1 MSDSGCLAR
10 AALRADLHLACVDGP
25 DVGLVL
31 APGVVGRAGDVPL
44 SCASVAR
51 EHADFSTRDGR
62 ARLRTFPGATP
73 VRVRTR
79 LGPWRRLG
87 ARARLA
93 SGRRARIG
101 GDVLEVRPRPRAVA
115 WPVVDRRGRGVFS
128 ASSLLRGAPFVSIV
142 VMGVLMAWRLHSLV
156 PGAQA
161 LRVGAAIVVLLACVC
176 AIAWVRRAR
185 RRRRGWDGAAL
196 ALVLASLPDT
206 GTPPASWRAAV
217 WPGRARGLGS
227 RVTLAPLASAQP
239 GDASSLGVVGR
250 HGAECALWCAG
261 QVAAQLGGARV
272 WWDSRSPVLLGAPGI
287 DIHVTDREQ
296 CPACTRASANEKAP
310 PILHIGYARRIADL
324 PSWCAR
330 VCAADE
336 QPVSARWW
344 WTVARPDGQDAL
356 PTRLDWDPCDAQGT
370 PGGLGV
376 VIGRAESGPV
386 SLDLVA
392 DGPHAL
398 VAGCTGSGKSEA
410 LLGWLASIAH
420 CYSPERVRFIL
431 IDYKGGSTFS
441 RLAGLPHT
449 QALLTDLDA
458 GATSR
463 ALDGIASLLLRR
475 EAALSELALP
485 DLAAWERAHEADPG
499 AVPAPPPRLVVAIDE
514 FRVLADT
521 HPSSMDVLLRLAA
534 QGRSLGLHL
543 IAATQRP
550 SGAVN
555 ASMRANMDIR
565 LALRCVS
572 SADSTDILGDARA
585 SALPR
590 VPGRAVLAGTGTL
603 QLSYMADVSSVVAG
617 CARRWPP
624 SSSAPLWAPAL
635 PEVIGWEDVDRAG
648 AGVGGEDAGRALS
661 ASGSHPGTK
670 EGWPGLALGLVEG
683 IEAHTALLWDGGS
696 IQIQASAHEADVAAR
711 WVRSLATRIAGH
723 SLLPLHV
730 IGEERISGAS
740 SCLSPGD
747 LGAIDLL
754 EGVCEHGP
762 SVLAVTDVG
771 ALRACL
777 AQALSIPQAE
787 DLWSSLL
794 ARARRAG
801 VVIVAAY
808 CGRFTSST
816 AAMGAFS
823 MRLVRARDADEALH
837 AGLLPSDLR
846 ALGEGQALLARPGE
860 PTALACVPLEPAP
873 IGAPP
878 LGVEH
883 RSRLLTT
890 RGQWRIPSPSEA
902 ASLVSNS
909 QAPALIGPEYAPA
922 RWEHALPWIIVGTE
936 AHACSVE
943 ALHAALG
950 WDPPLI
956 DEIIPESAWTRIT
969 RWDGHRLL
977 ALNPSENVIRA
988 LIRASHKYP
997 LSIAT
1002 QPWNPSCGLI
1012 CEGDTLTTIQLT
1024 AGSVKT

>member
-31 APGVVGRAGDVPL
+31 APGVVGRTGDVPL

-51 EHADFSTRDGR
+51 EHADFSTRGGR

-79 LGPWRRLG
+79 LGVWRRLG

-93 SGRRARIG
+93 AGRRARIG

-115 WPVVDRRGRGVFS
+115 WPVVDRRGRGAFS

-142 VMGVLMAWRLHSLV
+142 VMGALMAWRLHSFV

-161 LRVGAAIVVLLACVC
+161 LRVGAAIVALLACAC
-176 AIAWVRRAR
+176 AIAWVRRTR

-196 ALVLASLPDT
+196 ALVLASLPDA
-206 GTPPASWRAAV
+206 GAPPPSWRAAV
-217 WPGRARGLGS
+217 WPGQARGLGS
-227 RVTLAPLASAQP
+227 RVTLAPQASAQP

-261 QVAAQLGGARV
+261 QVAAQVGGARV
-272 WWDSRSPVLLGAPGI
+272 WWDSRSPVLLGAQGV
-287 DIHVTDREQ
+287 DIHVTDRER
-296 CPACTRASANEKAP
+296 CPACTRASADEKAP
-310 PILHIGYARRIADL
+310 PVLHIGYARRIADL

-330 VCAADE
+330 VCVTDE

-344 WTVARPDGQDAL
+344 WTVARPDDQDTL
-356 PTRLDWDPCDAQGT
+356 PTRLDWDPRDALGAV
-370 PGGLGV
+370 GGLGV

-410 LLGWLASIAH
+410 LLGWLASIAY

-431 IDYKGGSTFS
+431 IDYKGGSTFA
-441 RLAGLPHT
+441 RLADLPHT

-572 SADSTDILGDARA
+572 AADSTDILGDARA

-590 VPGRAVLAGTGTL
+590 VPGRAVLAGTGAL
-603 QLSYMADVSSVVAG
+603 QLSYMADIASVVAG

-635 PEVIGWEDVDRAG
+635 PGVLTWEDVDRAVSGVSDEDTGHALRG
-648 AGVGGEDAGRALS
+648 AHARTAS
-661 ASGSHPGTK
+661 AQET
-670 EGWPGLALGLVEG
+670 PGLTLGLVEG
-683 IEAHTALLWDGGS
+683 IDAHTALLWDGGS

-711 WVRSLATRIAGH
+711 WVRSLSARIAGH
-723 SLLPLHV
+723 RHLPLHL
-730 IGEERISGAS
+730 IGEEGVSGAS
-740 SCLSPGD
+740 SWLSPGD

-762 SVLAVTDVG
+762 AVLAVTDVG

-787 DLWSSLL
+787 ELWSSLL
-794 ARARRAG
+794 GRARRAG

-837 AGLLPSDLR
+837 AGILPSDLR

-860 PTALACVPLEPAP
+860 PTVLACVPLEPAP

-878 LGVEH
+878 LGADH

-890 RGQWRIPSPSEA
+890 RGQWRIPSPSET

-909 QAPALIGPEYAPA
+909 QVPALIGPEYAPA
-922 RWEHALPWIIVGTE
+922 RWERTLPWIIVGTE
-936 AHACSVE
+936 AHARSLE

-950 WDPPLI
+950 WDPPII
-956 DEIIPESAWTRIT
+956 DEVIPESAWTRIT

-988 LIRASHKYP
+988 LIRASHTYP
-997 LSIAT
+997 LSIAAHH
-1002 QPWNPSCGLI
+1002 WNPSCGLI

>member
-1 MSDSGCLAR
+1 M
-10 AALRADLHLACVDGP
+10 
-25 DVGLVL
+25 GLVL

-51 EHADFSTRDGR
+51 EHADFSTRGGR
-62 ARLRTFPGATP
+62 ARLRAFPGATP

-87 ARARLA
+87 ARACLSA
-93 SGRRARIG
+93 GRRVRLG
-101 GDVLEVRPRPRAVA
+101 GDVLEVRPRPRSVA
-115 WPVVDRRGRGVFS
+115 WPIVDRRGRGAFS

-142 VMGVLMAWRLHSLV
+142 VMGALMAWRLHSLV

-161 LRVGAAIVVLLACVC
+161 LRVGAAIVALLACAC
-176 AIAWVRRAR
+176 AIAWVRRTR

-196 ALVLASLPDT
+196 ALVLASLPDA
-206 GTPPASWRAAV
+206 GAPPPSWRAAV

-227 RVTLAPLASAQP
+227 RVTLAPQASAQP

-261 QVAAQLGGARV
+261 QVAAQVGGARV
-272 WWDSRSPVLLGAPGI
+272 WWDSRSPVLLGAQGV
-287 DIHVTDREQ
+287 DIHVTDRER
-296 CPACTRASANEKAP
+296 CPACTRASADEKAP
-310 PILHIGYARRIADL
+310 PVLHIGYARRIADL

-330 VCAADE
+330 VCVTDE

-344 WTVARPDGQDAL
+344 WTVARPDDQDTL
-356 PTRLDWDPCDAQGT
+356 PTRLDWDPRDALGAV
-370 PGGLGV
+370 GGLGV

-410 LLGWLASIAH
+410 LLGWLASIAY

-431 IDYKGGSTFS
+431 IDYKGGSTFA
-441 RLAGLPHT
+441 RLADLPHT
-449 QALLTDLDA
+449 QVLLTDLDA

-499 AVPAPPPRLVVAIDE
+499 AVAAPPPRLVVAIDE

-572 SADSTDILGDARA
+572 AADSTDILGDARA

-590 VPGRAVLAGTGTL
+590 VPGRAVLAGTGAL
-603 QLSYMADVSSVVAG
+603 QLSYMADIASVVAG

-635 PEVIGWEDVDRAG
+635 PGVLTWEDVDRAVSGVSDEDTGHALRG
-648 AGVGGEDAGRALS
+648 AHARTAS
-661 ASGSHPGTK
+661 AQET
-670 EGWPGLALGLVEG
+670 PGLTLGLVEG
-683 IEAHTALLWDGGS
+683 IDAHTALLWDGGS

-711 WVRSLATRIAGH
+711 WVRSLSARIAGH
-723 SLLPLHV
+723 RHLPLHL
-730 IGEERISGAS
+730 IGEEGVSGAS
-740 SCLSPGD
+740 SWLSPGD

-762 SVLAVTDVG
+762 AVLAVTDVG

-787 DLWSSLL
+787 ELWSSLL
-794 ARARRAG
+794 GRARRAG

-837 AGLLPSDLR
+837 AGILPSDLR

-860 PTALACVPLEPAP
+860 PTVLACVPLEPAP
-873 IGAPP
+873 IGMPP
-878 LGVEH
+878 LGADH

-890 RGQWRIPSPSEA
+890 RGQWRIPSPSET

-909 QAPALIGPEYAPA
+909 QVPALIGPEYAPA
-922 RWEHALPWIIVGTE
+922 RWERTLPWIIVGTE
-936 AHACSVE
+936 AHARSLE

-950 WDPPLI
+950 WDPPII
-956 DEIIPESAWTRIT
+956 DEVIPESAWTRIT

-988 LIRASHKYP
+988 LIRASHTYP
-997 LSIAT
+997 LSIAAHH
-1002 QPWNPSCGLI
+1002 WNPSCGLI

>member
-1 MSDSGCLAR
+1 M
-10 AALRADLHLACVDGP
+10 
-25 DVGLVL
+25 GLVL

-51 EHADFSTRDGR
+51 EHADFSTRGGR
-62 ARLRTFPGATP
+62 ARLRAFPGATP

-87 ARARLA
+87 ARACLSA
-93 SGRRARIG
+93 GRRVRLG
-101 GDVLEVRPRPRAVA
+101 GDVLEVRPRPRSVA
-115 WPVVDRRGRGVFS
+115 WPIVDRRGRGAFS

-142 VMGVLMAWRLHSLV
+142 VMGALMAWRLHSLV

-161 LRVGAAIVVLLACVC
+161 LRVGAAIVALLACAC
-176 AIAWVRRAR
+176 AIAWVRRTR

-196 ALVLASLPDT
+196 ALVLASLPDA
-206 GTPPASWRAAV
+206 GAPPPSWRAAV

-227 RVTLAPLASAQP
+227 RVTLAPQASAQP

-261 QVAAQLGGARV
+261 QVAAQVGGARV
-272 WWDSRSPVLLGAPGI
+272 WWDSRSPVLLGAQGV
-287 DIHVTDREQ
+287 DIHVTDRER
-296 CPACTRASANEKAP
+296 CPACTRASADEKAP
-310 PILHIGYARRIADL
+310 PVLHIGYARRIADL

-330 VCAADE
+330 VCVTDE

-344 WTVARPDGQDAL
+344 WTVARPDDQDTL
-356 PTRLDWDPCDAQGT
+356 PTRLDWDPRDALGAV
-370 PGGLGV
+370 GGLGV

-410 LLGWLASIAH
+410 LLGWLASIAY

-431 IDYKGGSTFS
+431 IDYKGGSTFA
-441 RLAGLPHT
+441 RLADLPHT

-572 SADSTDILGDARA
+572 AADSTDILGDARA

-590 VPGRAVLAGTGTL
+590 VPGRAVLAGTGAL
-603 QLSYMADVSSVVAG
+603 QLSYMADIASVVAG

-635 PEVIGWEDVDRAG
+635 PGVLTWEDVDRAVSGVSDEDTGHALRG
-648 AGVGGEDAGRALS
+648 AHARTAS
-661 ASGSHPGTK
+661 AQET
-670 EGWPGLALGLVEG
+670 PGLTLGLVEG
-683 IEAHTALLWDGGS
+683 IDAHTALLWDGGS

-711 WVRSLATRIAGH
+711 WVRSLSARIAGH
-723 SLLPLHV
+723 RHLPLHL
-730 IGEERISGAS
+730 IGEEGVSGAS
-740 SCLSPGD
+740 SWLSPGD

-762 SVLAVTDVG
+762 AVLAVTDVG

-787 DLWSSLL
+787 ELWSSLL
-794 ARARRAG
+794 GRARRAG

-837 AGLLPSDLR
+837 AGILPSDLR

-860 PTALACVPLEPAP
+860 PTVLACVPLEPAP
-873 IGAPP
+873 IGTPP
-878 LGVEH
+878 LGADH
-883 RSRLLTT
+883 RSRLSTA
-890 RGQWRIPSPSEA
+890 RGQWHIPSPSET

-909 QAPALIGPEYAPA
+909 QVPALIGPEYAPA
-922 RWEHALPWIIVGTE
+922 RWERTLPWIIVGTE
-936 AHACSVE
+936 AHARSLE

-950 WDPPLI
+950 WDPPII
-956 DEIIPESAWTRIT
+956 DEVIPESAWTRIT

-988 LIRASHKYP
+988 LIRASHTYP
-997 LSIAT
+997 LSIAAHH
-1002 QPWNPSCGLI
+1002 WNPSCGLI

>member
-1 MSDSGCLAR
+1 M
-10 AALRADLHLACVDGP
+10 
-25 DVGLVL
+25 GLVL
-31 APGVVGRAGDVPL
+31 APGVVGRTGDVPL

-51 EHADFSTRDGR
+51 EHADFSTRGGR
-62 ARLRTFPGATP
+62 ARLRAFPGATP

-87 ARARLA
+87 ARACLSA
-93 SGRRARIG
+93 GRRVRLG
-101 GDVLEVRPRPRAVA
+101 GDVLEVRPRPRSVA
-115 WPVVDRRGRGVFS
+115 WPIVDRRGRGAYS

-142 VMGVLMAWRLHSLV
+142 VMGALMAWRLHSLV
-156 PGAQA
+156 PGTQA
-161 LRVGAAIVVLLACVC
+161 LRVGAAIVALLACAC
-176 AIAWVRRAR
+176 AIAWVRRTR

-196 ALVLASLPDT
+196 ALVLASLPDA
-206 GTPPASWRAAV
+206 GAPPPSWRAAV

-227 RVTLAPLASAQP
+227 RVTLAPQASAQP

-261 QVAAQLGGARV
+261 QVAAQVGGARV
-272 WWDSRSPVLLGAPGI
+272 WWDSRSPVLLGAQGV
-287 DIHVTDREQ
+287 DIHVTDRER
-296 CPACTRASANEKAP
+296 CPACTRASADEKAP
-310 PILHIGYARRIADL
+310 PVLHIGYARRIADL

-330 VCAADE
+330 VCVTDE

-344 WTVARPDGQDAL
+344 WTVARPDDQDTL
-356 PTRLDWDPCDAQGT
+356 PTRLDWDPRDALGAV
-370 PGGLGV
+370 GGLGV

-410 LLGWLASIAH
+410 LLGWLASIAY

-431 IDYKGGSTFS
+431 IDYKGGSTFA
-441 RLAGLPHT
+441 RLADLPHT

-572 SADSTDILGDARA
+572 AADSTDILGDARA

-590 VPGRAVLAGTGTL
+590 VPGRAVLAGTGAL
-603 QLSYMADVSSVVAG
+603 QLSYMADIASVVAG

-635 PEVIGWEDVDRAG
+635 PGVLTWEDVDRAVSGVSDEDTGHALRG
-648 AGVGGEDAGRALS
+648 AHARTAS
-661 ASGSHPGTK
+661 AQET
-670 EGWPGLALGLVEG
+670 PGLTLGLVEG
-683 IEAHTALLWDGGS
+683 IDAHTALLWDGGS

-723 SLLPLHV
+723 RHLPLHL
-730 IGEERISGAS
+730 IGEERVSGAN

-762 SVLAVTDVG
+762 AVLAVTDVG

-787 DLWSSLL
+787 ELWSSLL
-794 ARARRAG
+794 GRARRAG

-837 AGLLPSDLR
+837 AGILPSDLR

-860 PTALACVPLEPAP
+860 PTVLACVPLEPAP

-878 LGVEH
+878 LGADH

-890 RGQWRIPSPSEA
+890 RGQWRIPSPSET

-909 QAPALIGPEYAPA
+909 QVPALIGPEYAPA
-922 RWEHALPWIIVGTE
+922 RWERTLPWIIVGTE
-936 AHACSVE
+936 AHARSLE

-950 WDPPLI
+950 WDPPII
-956 DEIIPESAWTRIT
+956 DEVIPESAWTRIT

-988 LIRASHKYP
+988 LIRASHTYP
-997 LSIAT
+997 LSIAAHH
-1002 QPWNPSCGLI
+1002 WNPSCGLI

>member
-10 AALRADLHLACVDGP
+10 SALRADLHLACVDGP

-31 APGVVGRAGDVPL
+31 APGVVGRTGDVPL

-51 EHADFSTRDGR
+51 EHADFSTRGGR

-87 ARARLA
+87 ARACLSA
-93 SGRRARIG
+93 GRRVRLG
-101 GDVLEVRPRPRAVA
+101 GDVLEVRPRPRSVA
-115 WPVVDRRGRGVFS
+115 WPVVDRRGRGAFS

-161 LRVGAAIVVLLACVC
+161 LRVGAAIVAFLACAC
-176 AIAWVRRAR
+176 AIAWVRRTR
-185 RRRRGWDGAAL
+185 RSRRGWDGAAL
-196 ALVLASLPDT
+196 ALVLASLPDA
-206 GTPPASWRAAV
+206 GAPPPSWRAAV

-227 RVTLAPLASAQP
+227 RVTLAPHASAQP

-261 QVAAQLGGARV
+261 QVAAQVGGARV
-272 WWDSRSPVLLGAPGI
+272 WWDSRSPVLLGAQGV
-287 DIHVTDREQ
+287 DIHVTDRER
-296 CPACTRASANEKAP
+296 CPACTRASADEKAP
-310 PILHIGYARRIADL
+310 PVLHIGYARRIADL

-330 VCAADE
+330 VCVTDE

-344 WTVARPDGQDAL
+344 WTVARPDGQDTL
-356 PTRLDWDPCDAQGT
+356 PTRLDWDPRDAQGVA
-370 PGGLGV
+370 GGLGV

-431 IDYKGGSTFS
+431 IDYKGGSTFA
-441 RLAGLPHT
+441 RLADLPHT

-485 DLAAWERAHEADPG
+485 DLTAWERAHEADPG
-499 AVPAPPPRLVVAIDE
+499 TVAPPPPRLVVAIDE

-550 SGAVN
+550 SGAVS

-572 SADSTDILGDARA
+572 AADSTDILGDARA
-585 SALPR
+585 SFLPR
-590 VPGRAVLAGTGTL
+590 VPGRAVLAGTGAL

-617 CARRWPP
+617 CAQRWPP

-648 AGVGGEDAGRALS
+648 AGVGGEDAGHALRGAHARTTS
-661 ASGSHPGTK
+661 AQET
-670 EGWPGLALGLVEG
+670 PGLALGLVEG
-683 IEAHTALLWDGGS
+683 IDAHTTLLWDGGS

-723 SLLPLHV
+723 RRLPLHV
-730 IGEERISGAS
+730 IGEERVSGAN

-762 SVLAVTDVG
+762 AVLAVTDVG

-801 VVIVAAY
+801 IVIVAAY

-883 RSRLLTT
+883 RSRLSTT

-909 QAPALIGPEYAPA
+909 QAPALIGPEYTPA

-988 LIRASHKYP
+988 LIRASHTYP
-997 LSIAT
+997 LSIAAHH
-1002 QPWNPSCGLI
+1002 WNPSCGLI

>member
-1 MSDSGCLAR
+1 M
-10 AALRADLHLACVDGP
+10 P
-25 DVGLVL
+25 
-31 APGVVGRAGDVPL
+31 PP
-44 SCASVAR
+44 
-51 EHADFSTRDGR
+51 
-62 ARLRTFPGATP
+62 
-73 VRVRTR
+73 
-79 LGPWRRLG
+79 
-87 ARARLA
+87 
-93 SGRRARIG
+93 
-101 GDVLEVRPRPRAVA
+101 
-115 WPVVDRRGRGVFS
+115 S
-128 ASSLLRGAPFVSIV
+128 ASSAGTAPNARCGARDRWPPSWE
-142 VMGVLMAWRLHSLV
+142 G
-156 PGAQA
+156 
-161 LRVGAAIVVLLACVC
+161 
-176 AIAWVRRAR
+176 RAS
-185 RRRRGWDGAAL
+185 G
-196 ALVLASLPDT
+196 
-206 GTPPASWRAAV
+206 GTPAPPSSWE
-217 WPGRARGLGS
+217 
-227 RVTLAPLASAQP
+227 
-239 GDASSLGVVGR
+239 
-250 HGAECALWCAG
+250 H
-261 QVAAQLGGARV
+261 
-272 WWDSRSPVLLGAPGI
+272 PGI

-336 QPVSARWW
+336 QPVSTRWW

-356 PTRLDWDPCDAQGT
+356 PTRLDWDPCDAQGAS
-370 PGGLGV
+370 GGLGV

-723 SLLPLHV
+723 SHLPLHV
-730 IGEERISGAS
+730 IGEEGISGAS

-777 AQALSIPQAE
+777 TQALSIPQAE
-787 DLWSSLL
+787 DSVVFVVSTRPTSRGRHRGRLLRTLHLLDGGHGGVLDAPCARQGRRRGPARGAPSLRP
-794 ARARRAG
+794 ARSWRGPGAPRTSGRADRARLRAPRACAHRG
-801 VVIVAAY
+801 ASP
-808 CGRFTSST
+808 GR
-816 AAMGAFS
+816 GAP
-823 MRLVRARDADEALH
+823 LVLVDH
-837 AGLLPSDLR
+837 AGPVAYPLP
-846 ALGEGQALLARPGE
+846 Q
-860 PTALACVPLEPAP
+860 
-873 IGAPP
+873 
-878 LGVEH
+878 
-883 RSRLLTT
+883 
-890 RGQWRIPSPSEA
+890 RGC
-902 ASLVSNS
+902 
-909 QAPALIGPEYAPA
+909 
-922 RWEHALPWIIVGTE
+922 IVG
-936 AHACSVE
+936 
-943 ALHAALG
+943 
-950 WDPPLI
+950 
-956 DEIIPESAWTRIT
+956 
-969 RWDGHRLL
+969 
-977 ALNPSENVIRA
+977 
-988 LIRASHKYP
+988 
-997 LSIAT
+997 
-1002 QPWNPSCGLI
+1002 Q
-1012 CEGDTLTTIQLT
+1012 
-1024 AGSVKT
+1024 

>member
-10 AALRADLHLACVDGP
+10 SALRADLHLACVDGP

-31 APGVVGRAGDVPL
+31 APGVVGRTGDVPL

-51 EHADFSTRDGR
+51 EHADFSTRGGR
-62 ARLRTFPGATP
+62 ARLRAFPGATP

-87 ARARLA
+87 ARACLSA
-93 SGRRARIG
+93 GRRVRLG
-101 GDVLEVRPRPRAVA
+101 GDVLEVRPRPRSVA
-115 WPVVDRRGRGVFS
+115 WPIVDRRGRGAFS

-142 VMGVLMAWRLHSLV
+142 VMGALMAWRLHSLV

-161 LRVGAAIVVLLACVC
+161 LRVGAAIVALLACAC
-176 AIAWVRRAR
+176 AIAWVRRTR

-196 ALVLASLPDT
+196 ALVLASLPDA
-206 GTPPASWRAAV
+206 GAPPPSWRAAV

-227 RVTLAPLASAQP
+227 RVTLAPQASAQP

-261 QVAAQLGGARV
+261 QVAAQVGGARV
-272 WWDSRSPVLLGAPGI
+272 WWDSRSPVLLGAQGV
-287 DIHVTDREQ
+287 DIHVTDRER
-296 CPACTRASANEKAP
+296 CPACTRASADEKAP
-310 PILHIGYARRIADL
+310 PVLHIGYARRIADL

-330 VCAADE
+330 VCVTDE

-344 WTVARPDGQDAL
+344 WTVARPDDQDTL
-356 PTRLDWDPCDAQGT
+356 PTRLDWDPRDALGAV
-370 PGGLGV
+370 GGLGV

-431 IDYKGGSTFS
+431 IDYKGGSTFA
-441 RLAGLPHT
+441 RLADLPHT

-485 DLAAWERAHEADPG
+485 DLAAWERAHEADPL
-499 AVPAPPPRLVVAIDE
+499 AVAAPPPRLIVAIDE

-572 SADSTDILGDARA
+572 AADSTDILGDARA

-590 VPGRAVLAGTGTL
+590 VPGRAVLAGTGAL
-603 QLSYMADVSSVVAG
+603 QLSYMADIASVVAG

-635 PEVIGWEDVDRAG
+635 PGVLTWEDVDRAVSGVSDEDTGHALRG
-648 AGVGGEDAGRALS
+648 AHARTAS
-661 ASGSHPGTK
+661 AQET
-670 EGWPGLALGLVEG
+670 PGLTLGLVEG
-683 IEAHTALLWDGGS
+683 IDAHTALLWDGGS

-711 WVRSLATRIAGH
+711 WVRSLSARIAGH
-723 SLLPLHV
+723 RHLPLHL
-730 IGEERISGAS
+730 IGEEGVSGAS
-740 SCLSPGD
+740 SWLSPGD

-762 SVLAVTDVG
+762 AVLAVTDVG

-787 DLWSSLL
+787 ELWSSLL
-794 ARARRAG
+794 GRARRAG

-837 AGLLPSDLR
+837 AGILPSDLR

-860 PTALACVPLEPAP
+860 PTVLACVPLEPAP

-878 LGVEH
+878 LGADH
-883 RSRLLTT
+883 RSRLSTT
-890 RGQWRIPSPSEA
+890 RVQWHIPSPSET

-909 QAPALIGPEYAPA
+909 QVPALIGPEYAPA
-922 RWEHALPWIIVGTE
+922 RWERTLPWIIVGTE
-936 AHACSVE
+936 AHARSLE

-950 WDPPLI
+950 WDPPII

-988 LIRASHKYP
+988 LIRASHTYP
-997 LSIAT
+997 LSIAAHH
-1002 QPWNPSCGLI
+1002 WNPSCGLI

>member
-1 MSDSGCLAR
+1 M
-10 AALRADLHLACVDGP
+10 
-25 DVGLVL
+25 
-31 APGVVGRAGDVPL
+31 
-44 SCASVAR
+44 
-51 EHADFSTRDGR
+51 
-62 ARLRTFPGATP
+62 GA
-73 VRVRTR
+73 
-79 LGPWRRLG
+79 
-87 ARARLA
+87 
-93 SGRRARIG
+93 
-101 GDVLEVRPRPRAVA
+101 
-115 WPVVDRRGRGVFS
+115 
-128 ASSLLRGAPFVSIV
+128 
-142 VMGVLMAWRLHSLV
+142 LMAWRLHSLV

-161 LRVGAAIVVLLACVC
+161 LRVGAAIVALLACAC
-176 AIAWVRRAR
+176 AIAWVRRTR

-196 ALVLASLPDT
+196 ALVLASLPDA
-206 GTPPASWRAAV
+206 GAPPPSWRAAV

-227 RVTLAPLASAQP
+227 RVTLAPQASAQP

-261 QVAAQLGGARV
+261 QVAAQVGGARV
-272 WWDSRSPVLLGAPGI
+272 WWDSRSPVLLGAEGV
-287 DIHVTDREQ
+287 DIHVTDRER
-296 CPACTRASANEKAP
+296 CPACTRASADEKAP
-310 PILHIGYARRIADL
+310 PVLHIGYARRIADL

-330 VCAADE
+330 VCVTDE

-344 WTVARPDGQDAL
+344 WTVARPDDQDTL
-356 PTRLDWDPCDAQGT
+356 PTRLDWDPRDALGAV
-370 PGGLGV
+370 GGLGV

-431 IDYKGGSTFS
+431 IDYKGGSTFA
-441 RLAGLPHT
+441 RLADLPHT

-550 SGAVN
+550 SGAVS

-572 SADSTDILGDARA
+572 AADSTDILGDARA

-590 VPGRAVLAGTGTL
+590 VPGRAVLAGTGAL
-603 QLSYMADVSSVVAG
+603 QLSYMADVASVVAG

-635 PEVIGWEDVDRAG
+635 PEVIGWEDVDRAVS
-648 AGVGGEDAGRALS
+648 GVGGKDTGHALRGAHARTAS
-661 ASGSHPGTK
+661 AQET
-670 EGWPGLALGLVEG
+670 PGLALGLVEG
-683 IEAHTALLWDGGS
+683 IDAHTALLWDGGS

-723 SLLPLHV
+723 RSLPLHV
-730 IGEERISGAS
+730 IGEEGVSGAS
-740 SCLSPGD
+740 SWLSPGD

-762 SVLAVTDVG
+762 AVLAVTDVG

-787 DLWSSLL
+787 ELWSSLL

-837 AGLLPSDLR
+837 AGILPSDLR

-860 PTALACVPLEPAP
+860 PTALVCVPLEPAP

-883 RSRLLTT
+883 RSRSLTA
-890 RGQWRIPSPSEA
+890 RGQWRIPSPNET

-909 QAPALIGPEYAPA
+909 QVPALIGPEYAPT
-922 RWEHALPWIIVGTE
+922 RWERALPWIIVGTE
-936 AHACSVE
+936 AHARAVE

-956 DEIIPESAWTRIT
+956 DEVIPESAWTRIT

-988 LIRASHKYP
+988 LIRASHTYP
-997 LSIAT
+997 LSIAAHH
-1002 QPWNPSCGLI
+1002 WNPSCGLI

>member
-1 MSDSGCLAR
+1 MPG
-10 AALRADLHLACVDGP
+10 LH
-25 DVGLVL
+25 
-31 APGVVGRAGDVPL
+31 
-44 SCASVAR
+44 S
-51 EHADFSTRDGR
+51 
-62 ARLRTFPGATP
+62 
-73 VRVRTR
+73 RVRGR
-79 LGPWRRLG
+79 EGP
-87 ARARLA
+87 
-93 SGRRARIG
+93 
-101 GDVLEVRPRPRAVA
+101 
-115 WPVVDRRGRGVFS
+115 
-128 ASSLLRGAPFVSIV
+128 
-142 VMGVLMAWRLHSLV
+142 
-156 PGAQA
+156 
-161 LRVGAAIVVLLACVC
+161 
-176 AIAWVRRAR
+176 
-185 RRRRGWDGAAL
+185 
-196 ALVLASLPDT
+196 
-206 GTPPASWRAAV
+206 
-217 WPGRARGLGS
+217 
-227 RVTLAPLASAQP
+227 
-239 GDASSLGVVGR
+239 
-250 HGAECALWCAG
+250 
-261 QVAAQLGGARV
+261 
-272 WWDSRSPVLLGAPGI
+272 
-287 DIHVTDREQ
+287 
-296 CPACTRASANEKAP
+296 
-310 PILHIGYARRIADL
+310 YARRIADL

-330 VCAADE
+330 VCVTDE

-344 WTVARPDGQDAL
+344 WTVARPDDQDTL
-356 PTRLDWDPCDAQGT
+356 PTRLDWDPRDAQGVA
-370 PGGLGV
+370 GGLGV

-431 IDYKGGSTFS
+431 IDYKGGSTFA
-441 RLAGLPHT
+441 RLADLPHT

-485 DLAAWERAHEADPG
+485 DLAAWERAHEADPR
-499 AVPAPPPRLVVAIDE
+499 AVAAPPPRLIVAIDE

-550 SGAVN
+550 SGAVS

-572 SADSTDILGDARA
+572 AADSTDILGDARA

-590 VPGRAVLAGTGTL
+590 VPGRAVLAGTGAL
-603 QLSYMADVSSVVAG
+603 QLSYMADVASVVAG

-635 PEVIGWEDVDRAG
+635 PEVIGWEDVDRAVS
-648 AGVGGEDAGRALS
+648 GVGGKDTGHALRGAHARTAS
-661 ASGSHPGTK
+661 AQET
-670 EGWPGLALGLVEG
+670 PGLALGLVEG
-683 IEAHTALLWDGGS
+683 IDAHTALLWDGGS

-723 SLLPLHV
+723 RHLPLHL
-730 IGEERISGAS
+730 IGEERVSGAS
-740 SCLSPGD
+740 SWLSPGD

-762 SVLAVTDVG
+762 AVLAVTDVG

-787 DLWSSLL
+787 ELWSSLL

-837 AGLLPSDLR
+837 AGILPSDLR

-860 PTALACVPLEPAP
+860 PTVLACVPLEPAP
-873 IGAPP
+873 IGMPP
-878 LGVEH
+878 LGADH
-883 RSRLLTT
+883 RSRLSTT
-890 RGQWRIPSPSEA
+890 RVQWHIPSPSET

-909 QAPALIGPEYAPA
+909 QVPALIGPEYAPA
-922 RWEHALPWIIVGTE
+922 RWECALPWIIVGTE
-936 AHACSVE
+936 AHARSLE

-988 LIRASHKYP
+988 LIRASHTYP
-997 LSIAT
+997 LSIAAHH
-1002 QPWNPSCGLI
+1002 WNPSCGLI

>member
-31 APGVVGRAGDVPL
+31 APGAVGRAGDVPL

-51 EHADFSTRDGR
+51 EHAVFSTRGGR
-62 ARLRTFPGATP
+62 ACLRTSPGATP
-73 VRVRTR
+73 IRVRTR
-79 LGPWRRLG
+79 LGLWRRLG
-87 ARARLA
+87 ARICM
-93 SGRRARIG
+93 SQGRKVQLG
-101 GDVLEVRPRPRAVA
+101 DDVLEVRPRPRSLA
-115 WPVVDRRGRGVFS
+115 WPGVDRRGRGALS
-128 ASSLLRGAPFVSIV
+128 ASSLLRGAPIVSVV
-142 VMGVLMAWRLHSLV
+142 VMGALMAWRLHSLV
-156 PGAQA
+156 PSTQA
-161 LRVGAAIVVLLACVC
+161 LWILATVITLLACAC
-176 AIAWVRRAR
+176 ALTWVQRTR

-196 ALVLASLPDT
+196 ALVLASLPAT
-206 GTPPASWRAAV
+206 GASPTSSRAAV
-217 WPGRARGLGS
+217 WPGCARRLGS
-227 RVTLAPLASAQP
+227 RVTLAPFGSAQP
-239 GDASSLGVVGR
+239 GDVSSLGVAGR

-261 QVAAQLGGARV
+261 QVAAQVGGARV
-272 WWDSRSPVLLGAPGI
+272 WWDCRSPVLLGAQSI

-296 CPACTRASANEKAP
+296 CPACTHAATGEKTSP
-310 PILHIGYARRIADL
+310 VLHIGYARGIADL
-324 PSWCAR
+324 PSWCAH
-330 VCAADE
+330 VCVTDQ

-344 WTVARPDGQDAL
+344 WTVARPDGQDIL
-356 PTRLDWDPCDAQGT
+356 PTRLDWDPSCAQGSS
-370 PGGLGV
+370 GGLGV

-431 IDYKGGSTFS
+431 IDYKGGSTFA
-441 RLAGLPHT
+441 RLANLPHT

-585 SALPR
+585 SSLPR

-624 SSSAPLWAPAL
+624 SSSTPLWAPAL

-683 IEAHTALLWDGGS
+683 IDAHHPLLWDGGS

-711 WVRSLATRIAGH
+711 WVRSLSTRIAGEGG
-723 SLLPLHV
+723 LPLHV
-730 IGEERISGAS
+730 VGEEGVRGAS
-740 SCLSPGD
+740 TWLSPDD
-747 LGAIDLL
+747 LGAIDVL

-762 SVLAVTDVG
+762 AVLAVTDVA
-771 ALRACL
+771 ALRSCL

-787 DLWSSLL
+787 ELWSSLL
-794 ARARRAG
+794 GRARRAG

-837 AGLLPSDLR
+837 AGVLPSDLR
-846 ALGEGQALLARPGE
+846 SLGEGQALLARPGE
-860 PTALACVPLEPAP
+860 PTALVCVPLEPA
-873 IGAPP
+873 A
-878 LGVEH
+878 LSVER
-883 RSRLLTT
+883 RSRCLTPPDE
-890 RGQWRIPSPSEA
+890 WHIPSPSEA

-909 QAPALIGPEYAPA
+909 QSPALIGPDYKPA
-922 RWEHALPWIIVGTE
+922 LWERERPWIVVGTE
-936 AHACSVE
+936 AHVRSVE

-950 WDPPLI
+950 WGPPII
-956 DEIIPESAWTRIT
+956 DEVIPESAWTRIT

-977 ALNPSENVIRA
+977 ALNPSDNVIRA

-997 LSIAT
+997 LSIAAHR
-1002 QPWNPSCGLI
+1002 WNPSCGLI

-1024 AGSVKT
+1024 VGSVKT

>member
-31 APGVVGRAGDVPL
+31 APGVVGRTGDVPL

-51 EHADFSTRDGR
+51 EHADFSTRGGR
-62 ARLRTFPGATP
+62 ARLRIFPGATP

-87 ARARLA
+87 ARARLSA
-93 SGRRARIG
+93 GRRVRLG
-101 GDVLEVRPRPRAVA
+101 GDVLEVRPRPRSVA
-115 WPVVDRRGRGVFS
+115 WPVVDRRGRGAFS

-142 VMGVLMAWRLHSLV
+142 VMGALMAWRLHSLV

-161 LRVGAAIVVLLACVC
+161 LRVGAAIVALLACAC
-176 AIAWVRRAR
+176 AIAWVRRTR

-196 ALVLASLPDT
+196 ALVLASLPDA
-206 GTPPASWRAAV
+206 GAPPPSWRAAV

-227 RVTLAPLASAQP
+227 RVTLAPQASAQP

-261 QVAAQLGGARV
+261 QVAAQVGGARV
-272 WWDSRSPVLLGAPGI
+272 WWDSRSPVLLGAQGV
-287 DIHVTDREQ
+287 DIHVTDRER
-296 CPACTRASANEKAP
+296 CPACTRASADEKAP
-310 PILHIGYARRIADL
+310 PVLHIGYARRIADL

-330 VCAADE
+330 VCVTDE

-344 WTVARPDGQDAL
+344 WTVARPDGQDTL
-356 PTRLDWDPCDAQGT
+356 PTHLDWDPLDAQGAA
-370 PGGLGV
+370 GGLGV

-431 IDYKGGSTFS
+431 IDYKGGSTFA
-441 RLAGLPHT
+441 RLADLPHT

-485 DLAAWERAHEADPG
+485 DLAAWERAHEADPR
-499 AVPAPPPRLVVAIDE
+499 AVAAPPPRLIVAIDE

-550 SGAVN
+550 SGAVS

-572 SADSTDILGDARA
+572 AADSTDILGDARA

-590 VPGRAVLAGTGTL
+590 VPGRAVLAGTGAL

-635 PEVIGWEDVDRAG
+635 PGVLTWEDVDRAVS
-648 AGVGGEDAGRALS
+648 GVGGEDAGRALGGAHARTAS
-661 ASGSHPGTK
+661 AQET
-670 EGWPGLALGLVEG
+670 PGLTLGLVEG
-683 IEAHTALLWDGGS
+683 IDAHTALLWDGGS

-723 SLLPLHV
+723 RSLPLHL
-730 IGEERISGAS
+730 IGEEGVSGAS
-740 SCLSPGD
+740 SWLSPGD

-762 SVLAVTDVG
+762 AVLAVTDVG

-787 DLWSSLL
+787 ELWSSLL
-794 ARARRAG
+794 VRARRAG

-837 AGLLPSDLR
+837 AGILPSDLR

-860 PTALACVPLEPAP
+860 PTVLACVPLEPAP
-873 IGAPP
+873 IGTPP
-878 LGVEH
+878 LGADH

-890 RGQWRIPSPSEA
+890 RGQWHIPSPSET

-909 QAPALIGPEYAPA
+909 QVPALIGPEYAPA
-922 RWEHALPWIIVGTE
+922 RWECALPWIIVGTE
-936 AHACSVE
+936 AHARSLE

-950 WDPPLI
+950 WDPPII
-956 DEIIPESAWTRIT
+956 DEVIPESAWTRIT

-988 LIRASHKYP
+988 LIRASHTYP
-997 LSIAT
+997 LSIAAHH
-1002 QPWNPSCGLI
+1002 WNPSCGLI

>member
-10 AALRADLHLACVDGP
+10 SALRADLHLACVDGP

-31 APGVVGRAGDVPL
+31 APGVVGRTGDVPL

-51 EHADFSTRDGR
+51 EHADFSTRGGR
-62 ARLRTFPGATP
+62 ARLRAFPGATP

-87 ARARLA
+87 ARACLSA
-93 SGRRARIG
+93 GRRVRLG
-101 GDVLEVRPRPRAVA
+101 GDVLEVRPRPRSVA
-115 WPVVDRRGRGVFS
+115 WPIVDRRGRGAFS

-142 VMGVLMAWRLHSLV
+142 VMGALMAWRLHSFV

-161 LRVGAAIVVLLACVC
+161 LRVGAAIVALLACAC
-176 AIAWVRRAR
+176 AIAWVRRTR

-196 ALVLASLPDT
+196 ALVLASLPDA
-206 GTPPASWRAAV
+206 GAPPPSWRAAV
-217 WPGRARGLGS
+217 WPGQARGLGS
-227 RVTLAPLASAQP
+227 RVTLAPQASAQP

-261 QVAAQLGGARV
+261 QVAAQVGGARV
-272 WWDSRSPVLLGAPGI
+272 WWDSRSPVLLGAQAV
-287 DIHVTDREQ
+287 DIHVTDRER
-296 CPACTRASANEKAP
+296 CPACTRASADEKAP
-310 PILHIGYARRIADL
+310 PVLHIGYARRIADL

-330 VCAADE
+330 VCVTDE

-344 WTVARPDGQDAL
+344 WTVARPDGQDTL
-356 PTRLDWDPCDAQGT
+356 PTHLDWDPLDAQGAA
-370 PGGLGV
+370 GGLGV

-410 LLGWLASIAH
+410 LLGWLASIAY

-431 IDYKGGSTFS
+431 IDYKGGSTFA
-441 RLAGLPHT
+441 RLADLPHT

-572 SADSTDILGDARA
+572 AADSTDILGDARA

-590 VPGRAVLAGTGTL
+590 VPGRAVLAGTGAL
-603 QLSYMADVSSVVAG
+603 QLSYMADIASVVAG

-635 PEVIGWEDVDRAG
+635 PGVLTWEDVDRAVSGVSDEDTGHALRG
-648 AGVGGEDAGRALS
+648 AHARTAS
-661 ASGSHPGTK
+661 AQET
-670 EGWPGLALGLVEG
+670 PGLTLGLVEG
-683 IEAHTALLWDGGS
+683 IDAHTALLWDGGS

-711 WVRSLATRIAGH
+711 WVRSLSARIAGH
-723 SLLPLHV
+723 RHLPLHL
-730 IGEERISGAS
+730 IGEEGVSGAS
-740 SCLSPGD
+740 SWLSPGD

-762 SVLAVTDVG
+762 AVLAVTDVG

-787 DLWSSLL
+787 ELWSSLL
-794 ARARRAG
+794 GRARRAG

-837 AGLLPSDLR
+837 AGILPSDLR

-860 PTALACVPLEPAP
+860 PTVLACVPLEPAP

-878 LGVEH
+878 LGADH
-883 RSRLLTT
+883 RSRLSTT
-890 RGQWRIPSPSEA
+890 RGQWRIPSPSET

-909 QAPALIGPEYAPA
+909 QVPALIGPEYAPA
-922 RWEHALPWIIVGTE
+922 RWERTLPWIIVGTE
-936 AHACSVE
+936 AHARSLE

-950 WDPPLI
+950 WDPPII
-956 DEIIPESAWTRIT
+956 DEVIPESAWTRIT

-988 LIRASHKYP
+988 LIRASHTYP
-997 LSIAT
+997 LSIAAHH
-1002 QPWNPSCGLI
+1002 WNPSCGLI

>member
-31 APGVVGRAGDVPL
+31 APGVVGRTGDVPL

-51 EHADFSTRDGR
+51 EHADFSTRGGR
-62 ARLRTFPGATP
+62 ARLRIFPGATP

-87 ARARLA
+87 ARARLSA
-93 SGRRARIG
+93 GRRVRLG
-101 GDVLEVRPRPRAVA
+101 GDVLEVRPRPRSVA
-115 WPVVDRRGRGVFS
+115 WPVVDRRGRGAFS

-142 VMGVLMAWRLHSLV
+142 VMGALMAWRLHSLV

-161 LRVGAAIVVLLACVC
+161 LRVGAAIVALLACAC
-176 AIAWVRRAR
+176 AIAWVRRTR

-196 ALVLASLPDT
+196 ALVLASLPDA
-206 GTPPASWRAAV
+206 GAPPPSWRAAV

-227 RVTLAPLASAQP
+227 RVTLAPQASAQP

-261 QVAAQLGGARV
+261 QVAAQVGGARV
-272 WWDSRSPVLLGAPGI
+272 WWDSRSPVLLGAQGV
-287 DIHVTDREQ
+287 DIHVTDRER
-296 CPACTRASANEKAP
+296 CPACTRASADEKAP
-310 PILHIGYARRIADL
+310 PVLHIGYARRIADL

-330 VCAADE
+330 VCVTDE

-344 WTVARPDGQDAL
+344 WTVARPDDQDTL
-356 PTRLDWDPCDAQGT
+356 PTRLDWDPRDAQGVA
-370 PGGLGV
+370 GGLGV

-431 IDYKGGSTFS
+431 IDYKGGSTFA
-441 RLAGLPHT
+441 RLADLPHT

-485 DLAAWERAHEADPG
+485 DLAAWERAHEADPR
-499 AVPAPPPRLVVAIDE
+499 AVAAPPPRLIVAIDE

-521 HPSSMDVLLRLAA
+521 HPSSMDILLRLAA

-550 SGAVN
+550 SGAVS

-572 SADSTDILGDARA
+572 AADSTDILGDARA

-590 VPGRAVLAGTGTL
+590 VPGRAVLAGTGAL
-603 QLSYMADVSSVVAG
+603 QLSYMADVASVVAG

-635 PEVIGWEDVDRAG
+635 PEVIGWEDVDRAVS
-648 AGVGGEDAGRALS
+648 GVGGKDTGHALRGAHARTAS
-661 ASGSHPGTK
+661 AQET
-670 EGWPGLALGLVEG
+670 PGLTLGLVEG
-683 IEAHTALLWDGGS
+683 IDAHTALLWDGGS

-723 SLLPLHV
+723 RHLPLHL
-730 IGEERISGAS
+730 IGEERVSGAN

-754 EGVCEHGP
+754 EGVCGHGP
-762 SVLAVTDVG
+762 AVLAVTDVG

-787 DLWSSLL
+787 ELWSSLL
-794 ARARRAG
+794 ARARRSG

-823 MRLVRARDADEALH
+823 MRLVRARDTDEALH
-837 AGLLPSDLR
+837 AGILPSDLR

-860 PTALACVPLEPAP
+860 PTALVCVPLEPAP

-878 LGVEH
+878 LGADH
-883 RSRLLTT
+883 RSRSLTA

-909 QAPALIGPEYAPA
+909 QVPALIGPEYAPA
-922 RWEHALPWIIVGTE
+922 RWECVLPWIIVGTE
-936 AHACSVE
+936 AHAHSLE

-956 DEIIPESAWTRIT
+956 DEVIPESAWTRIT

-988 LIRASHKYP
+988 LIRASHTYP
-997 LSIAT
+997 LSIAAHH
-1002 QPWNPSCGLI
+1002 WNPSCGLI

>member
-1 MSDSGCLAR
+1 M
-10 AALRADLHLACVDGP
+10 
-25 DVGLVL
+25 GLVL
-31 APGVVGRAGDVPL
+31 APGVVGRTGDVPL

-51 EHADFSTRDGR
+51 EHADFSTRGGR
-62 ARLRTFPGATP
+62 ARLRAFPGATP

-87 ARARLA
+87 ARACLSA
-93 SGRRARIG
+93 GRRVRLG
-101 GDVLEVRPRPRAVA
+101 GDVLEVRPRPRSVA
-115 WPVVDRRGRGVFS
+115 WPIVDRRGRGAFS

-142 VMGVLMAWRLHSLV
+142 VMGALMAWRLHSLV

-161 LRVGAAIVVLLACVC
+161 LRVGAAIVALLACAC
-176 AIAWVRRAR
+176 AIAWVRRTR

-196 ALVLASLPDT
+196 ALVLASLPDA
-206 GTPPASWRAAV
+206 GAPPPSWRAAV

-227 RVTLAPLASAQP
+227 RVTLAPQASAQP

-261 QVAAQLGGARV
+261 QVAAQVGGARV
-272 WWDSRSPVLLGAPGI
+272 WWDSRSPVLLGAQGV
-287 DIHVTDREQ
+287 DIHVTDRER
-296 CPACTRASANEKAP
+296 CPACTRASADEKAP
-310 PILHIGYARRIADL
+310 PVLHIGYARRIADL

-330 VCAADE
+330 VCVTDE

-344 WTVARPDGQDAL
+344 WTVARPDDQDTL
-356 PTRLDWDPCDAQGT
+356 PTRLDWDPRDALGAV
-370 PGGLGV
+370 GGLGV

-410 LLGWLASIAH
+410 LLGWLASIAY

-431 IDYKGGSTFS
+431 IDYKGGSTFA
-441 RLAGLPHT
+441 RLADLPHT

-572 SADSTDILGDARA
+572 AADSTDILGDARA

-590 VPGRAVLAGTGTL
+590 VPGRAVLAGTGAL
-603 QLSYMADVSSVVAG
+603 QLSYMADIASVVAG

-635 PEVIGWEDVDRAG
+635 PGVLTWEDVDRAVSGVSDEDTGHALRG
-648 AGVGGEDAGRALS
+648 AHARTAS
-661 ASGSHPGTK
+661 AQET
-670 EGWPGLALGLVEG
+670 PGLTLGLVEG
-683 IEAHTALLWDGGS
+683 IDAHTALLWDGGS

-711 WVRSLATRIAGH
+711 WVRSLSARIAGH
-723 SLLPLHV
+723 RHLPLHL
-730 IGEERISGAS
+730 IGEEGVSGAS
-740 SCLSPGD
+740 SWLSPGD

-762 SVLAVTDVG
+762 AVLAVTDVG

-787 DLWSSLL
+787 ELWSSLL
-794 ARARRAG
+794 GRARRAG

-837 AGLLPSDLR
+837 AGILPSDLR

-860 PTALACVPLEPAP
+860 PTVLACVPLEPAP

-878 LGVEH
+878 LGADH
-883 RSRLLTT
+883 RSRLSTT
-890 RGQWRIPSPSEA
+890 RGQWHIPSPSET

-909 QAPALIGPEYAPA
+909 QVPALIGPEYAPA
-922 RWEHALPWIIVGTE
+922 RWERTLPWIIVGTE
-936 AHACSVE
+936 AHARSLE

-950 WDPPLI
+950 WDPPII
-956 DEIIPESAWTRIT
+956 DEVIPESAWTRIT

-988 LIRASHKYP
+988 LIRASHTYP
-997 LSIAT
+997 LSIAAHH
-1002 QPWNPSCGLI
+1002 WNPSCGLI